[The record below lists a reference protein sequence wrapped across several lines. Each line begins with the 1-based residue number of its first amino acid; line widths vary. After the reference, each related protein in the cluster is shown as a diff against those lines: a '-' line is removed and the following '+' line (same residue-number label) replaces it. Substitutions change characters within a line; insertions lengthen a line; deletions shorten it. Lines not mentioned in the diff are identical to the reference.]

1 MPGRQWRESK
11 TGKVVGTGLGWFN
24 KVAPPPTIGSM
35 LGLVVGC
42 VPALKNL
49 MFPATSAPLGFL
61 TTALDTIASAF
72 VFLISFIVGA
82 VLEKGP
88 GPGTRSLGW
97 GAITMTLVNRWLF
110 LPVLG
115 EHAQASV
122 SCLSCKWAV
131 CLPRSCNQK
140 CLHE

>member
-61 TTALDTIASAF
+61 TTALDTIASAYSHHFLGSDPEGFILGLLPLF
-72 VFLISFIVGA
+72 VARAEALLDHDA
-82 VLEKGP
+82 D
-88 GPGTRSLGW
+88 
-97 GAITMTLVNRWLF
+97 
-110 LPVLG
+110 
-115 EHAQASV
+115 
-122 SCLSCKWAV
+122 
-131 CLPRSCNQK
+131 
-140 CLHE
+140 